1 MKNTRKI
8 AFLSVL
14 AALGL
19 TGCAGEKPTPPVA
32 NTTSTPTVSPTPAAN
47 AANKVESE
55 TKKKGHEHKAPNG
68 GTLVV
73 LGEEFVHI
81 EFVLNAE
88 TGSLTAYV
96 LDGEAEKSV
105 RVTQTELALKIE
117 KPFKGT
123 IKLSA
128 VENSLTGE
136 KSGDTSEFRGQ
147 SDQLKSLR
155 DFDAEIET
163 AKVKGKEFKDV
174 HFNFPKGNEADH
186 KH

>member
-19 TGCAGEKPTPPVA
+19 TGCAGEKTTPPVA
-32 NTTSTPTVSPTPAAN
+32 NTTSTPTVSPTP

-73 LGEEFVHI
+73 LGEEFAHI

-96 LDGEAEKSV
+96 LDAEAEKSV
-105 RVTQTELALKIE
+105 RVTQSELALKVE

-155 DFDAEIET
+155 EFDAEIES